1 MVKPVL
7 LYGAGIWGTE
17 NRQVINTV
25 QNKACRFFLGVQ
37 KTASNIATRGEM
49 GWISIYTCQKLE
61 VIRLWCRLCNLPATR
76 LTKHVFQWSFDLAQN
91 RMKKWDYFVLKM
103 YRLNDPDF
111 LNVIQ
116 PRFTPAIIQQSF
128 SILKT
133 AKNQQRE
140 NYLFNDRNLIN
151 CNKLRT
157 YGCFTSRLITE
168 DYVKL
173 NIPRHDCRILSMLR
187 CGTLPLH
194 VENGRWCR
202 PVKPL
207 DQRICTYCNQN
218 QMKMKYTF

>member
-1 MVKPVL
+1 
-7 LYGAGIWGTE
+7 
-17 NRQVINTV
+17 
-25 QNKACRFFLGVQ
+25 
-37 KTASNIATRGEM
+37 M

-91 RMKKWDYFVLKM
+91 RMKNWEYFVLEM
-103 YRLNDPDF
+103 YRLNDLDF

-116 PRFTPAIIQQSF
+116 PRFTPAIIQQSL

-133 AKNQQRE
+133 AENQQWE
-140 NYLFNDRNLIN
+140 NDLPNDPNLIN
-151 CNKLRT
+151 GNKLRT
-157 YGCFTSRLITE
+157 YRCFKSRLVTE

-173 NIPRHDCRILSMLR
+173 IIPRHERRILSMLR

-194 VENGRWCR
+194 VETGRWCR

-207 DQRICTYCNQN
+207 DQRIYAHIVI
-218 QMKMKYTF
+218 KIR